1 MKPESKRGLAVVVS
15 GLMLAASIATL
26 VWPIVSHADTPL
38 HKAGRGLAAMTTP
51 FLEIPGNIK
60 VTTEREGAP
69 AGWTKGFAMGLGMTL
84 MRPAVGVYELL
95 SAPIP
100 APPNYRPILEPEYPW
115 SYFGAGEG
123 GERPGGLARH

>member
-1 MKPESKRGLAVVVS
+1 MKAQSKRDLAVVVS

-26 VWPIVSHADTPL
+26 VWPIVARADTPL

-60 VTTEREGAP
+60 VVTEQEGAP

-84 MRPAVGVYELL
+84 MRPAIGVYEFL

-100 APPNYRPILEPEYPW
+100 APRNYEPILEPEYPW
-115 SYFGAGEG
+115 SYFGSGQG
-123 GERPGGLARH
+123 GNRPGGIARH